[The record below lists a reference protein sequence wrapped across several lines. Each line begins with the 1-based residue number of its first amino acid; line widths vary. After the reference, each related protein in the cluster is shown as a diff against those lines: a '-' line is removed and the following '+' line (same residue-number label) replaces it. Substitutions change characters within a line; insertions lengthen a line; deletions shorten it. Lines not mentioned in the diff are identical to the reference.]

1 MSELA
6 LQLIHENI
14 KKHQRGED
22 ARSLDLGN
30 CGLTGVPVEIGQC
43 TWLEALNFARTYFH
57 WDGKNWTVWQS
68 QNTGE
73 SNHLSQ
79 LPNSFSGLKNLKRLV
94 LGGPFD
100 RSVDLNDISIIS
112 ELKNLQE
119 FYFWNTGVSD
129 LSPLAGLSGLQ
140 ILECHSTPVSDLSPL
155 AGLSNL
161 QILDCGFTSVS
172 DLSPLAGLSNLQI
185 LYCRSTSVSDLSP
198 LAGLS
203 GLQILNCNSTSVS
216 DLSPLAQRIK
226 SNIPVVWKDQYASTG
241 IFIRDCPLII
251 PPLEFAAESSEAVY
265 DYFVELGHDGRKL
278 NEVKIIFLGEAS
290 AGKTSLV
297 KRLMNDDFNPE
308 ENQTHGIRIR
318 KMPFIMNDGDTV
330 NAHL

>member
-57 WDGKNWTVWQS
+57 WDGKNWIVWQS

-140 ILECHSTPVSDLSPL
+140 K
-155 AGLSNL
+155 
-161 QILDCGFTSVS
+161 LD
-172 DLSPLAGLSNLQI
+172 
-185 LYCRSTSVSDLSP
+185 CRSTSVSDLSP